1 MKRVIQIIL
10 YIFLIIIILLFYKIY
25 FKNTETVSQ
34 NTLLPKNDT
43 VEQSETDLIKNLKYE
58 INLDKENMYMITAE
72 LSKINSIDN
81 IDIVEMEK
89 VFGMIKSQNRSSLT
103 ITSDKAIFNKS
114 NFNTLFKENVEIKYI
129 NNIILSDEVELNY
142 EDNLIEISKNIFFK
156 GPKISMKTD
165 KIKINL
171 ITKKIDIYNDDDIKN
186 VEIEIKEDVKY

>member
-1 MKRVIQIIL
+1 M
-10 YIFLIIIILLFYKIY
+10 FYKIY